1 MAGGWRICRKGFI
14 MMEKRKFDKL
24 GIETSLLG
32 FGCMRLPVKDGKI
45 DRERTAAM
53 FETAYRAG
61 VNYFDTAYPYHSGES
76 ELVVGELLNK
86 YDRSSYFL
94 ATKLPCWEIHSLQDA
109 KDMLEKQL
117 KRLQKDYID
126 FYLLHALNRGS
137 FREMASYGVPEYLA
151 EMKEAGKIRYLGFSF
166 HDEYDAFEEIINYRD
181 WDFCQIQYNYMD
193 RDDQA
198 GERGVALCTA
208 KEIPLVI
215 MEPIKGGTLATL
227 PEEVMTGLHALRP
240 EASPASWALRFVG
253 SRPIVH
259 VILSGM
265 SAEDQ
270 LSDNL
275 NTFTNFEPLSAEEES
290 AIKDTAAAIRR
301 RVRIGCTG
309 CRYCMPCPNGVDIP
323 RNFRIWNNYGMYGN
337 VNSAKWQWGHD
348 IAASAKPDNCLG
360 CGACEAACP
369 QQLPIIESLQAC
381 FKEMESL

>member
-1 MAGGWRICRKGFI
+1 
-14 MMEKRKFDKL
+14 MEKRLMKKL

-32 FGCMRLPVKDGKI
+32 FGCMRLPVKDGRI

-53 FETAYRAG
+53 IDTAYKAG
-61 VNYFDTAYPYHSGES
+61 VNYFDTAYPYHGGES
-76 ELVVGELLNK
+76 EPVVGEILNR

-94 ATKLPCWEIHSLQDA
+94 ATKLPCWEIHSLEDA
-109 KDMLEKQL
+109 RNMLEKQL
-117 KRLQKDYID
+117 NRLQKDYVD
-126 FYLLHALNRGS
+126 FYLLHALNRNS
-137 FREMASYGVPEYLA
+137 FREMVSYGVPEYLA
-151 EMKEAGKIRYLGFSF
+151 EMKEKGKIRYLGFSF
-166 HDEYDAFEEIINYRD
+166 HDEYDAFEEIVNYRD

-193 RDDQA
+193 RNDQA
-198 GERGVALCTA
+198 GERGVALCTE
-208 KEIPLVI
+208 KGIPLVI

-227 PEEVMTGLHALRP
+227 PEEVMTGLRAIRP

-270 LSDNL
+270 LADNL
-275 NTFTNFEPLSAEEES
+275 NTFTNFEPLSETEEK
-290 AIKDTAAAIRR
+290 AIEDTAAAIRA

-323 RNFRIWNNYGMYGN
+323 KNFRIWNNYGMYAN
-337 VNSAKWQWGHD
+337 VNNARWQWSREISAD
-348 IAASAKPDNCLG
+348 AKPDNCLG

-369 QQLPIIESLQAC
+369 QHLPIIEMLQAC
-381 FKEMESL
+381 YSEMESL

>member
-1 MAGGWRICRKGFI
+1 
-14 MMEKRKFDKL
+14 MMEKRLFEKL
-24 GIETSLLG
+24 GIKTSLLG

-53 FETAYRAG
+53 FDTAYNAG
-61 VNYFDTAYPYHSGES
+61 VNYFDTAYPYHGGES
-76 ELVVGELLNK
+76 ELVVGELLKK

-117 KRLQKDYID
+117 NRLQKDYID

-137 FREMASYGVPEYLA
+137 FREMVSYGVPEYLA
-151 EMKEAGKIRYLGFSF
+151 EMKEQGKIRYFGFSF
-166 HDEYDAFEEIINYRD
+166 HDEYDAFEEIVNYRD

-193 RDDQA
+193 RYDQA
-198 GERGVALCTA
+198 GERGMKLCIE
-208 KEIPLVI
+208 KGIPLVI

-227 PEEVMTGLHALRP
+227 PEEVMTGLRAIRP
-240 EASPASWALRFVG
+240 DASPASWALRFVG

-270 LSDNL
+270 LADNL
-275 NTFTNFEPLSAEEES
+275 NTFTDFEPLSEAEEK
-290 AIKDTAAAIRR
+290 AIEETAAAIRA

-323 RNFRIWNNYGMYGN
+323 KNFRIWNNYGMYGN
-337 VNSAKWQWGHD
+337 VNSARWQWGHD
-348 IAASAKPDNCLG
+348 ISADAKPDNCLG

-369 QQLPIIESLQAC
+369 QQLPIIESLQLC
-381 FKEMESL
+381 REEMDSL

>member
-1 MAGGWRICRKGFI
+1 
-14 MMEKRKFDKL
+14 MEKRLMKKL

-53 FETAYRAG
+53 IDTAYKAG
-61 VNYFDTAYPYHSGES
+61 VNYFDTAYPYHGGES
-76 ELVVGELLNK
+76 EPVVGEILNR

-94 ATKLPCWEIHSLQDA
+94 ATKLPCWEIHSLDDA
-109 KDMLEKQL
+109 KKMLDKQL
-117 KRLQKDYID
+117 QRLQKDYVD

-137 FREMASYGVPEYLA
+137 FREMVSYGVPEYLA

-193 RDDQA
+193 RNDQA
-198 GERGVALCTA
+198 GERGVALAT
-208 KEIPLVI
+208 KKQIPLVI

-227 PEEVMTGLHALRP
+227 PEEVMTNLRALRP
-240 EASPASWALRFVG
+240 EATPASWALRFVG

-270 LSDNL
+270 LADNL
-275 NTFTNFEPLSAEEES
+275 NTFTNFEPLSDIGEK
-290 AIKDTAAAIRR
+290 AIEDTAAAIRA

-323 RNFRIWNNYGMYGN
+323 KNFRIWNNYGMYGN
-337 VNSAKWQWGHD
+337 VNNAKWQWEHD
-348 IAASAKPDNCLG
+348 ISADAKPDNCLG

-369 QQLPIIESLQAC
+369 QHLPIIESLQKCYA
-381 FKEMESL
+381 EMESL